1 MAEPGTGSSLVELA
15 RGLPAD
21 LLSRA
26 LTHSSWVERRSDS
39 YERLEFLGDS
49 VLGLAVAAC
58 IYERFPQLD
67 EGGLA
72 KLKAYTVS
80 RRSCAL
86 VAQRLGIRE
95 LIKEVGPD
103 WEGHGRDL
111 LDNPTLLGNVL
122 EALIGGCYLVYGF
135 HSTKEAVVAVFS
147 EQVTY
152 GLTHQVDYKSA
163 LQEHLALSGKPVRYR
178 LVGEE
183 GPPHERIFTSEVH
196 IEGRRQ
202 GAGQG
207 TSIKLSEQRAAR
219 EALIGLGVYPEE
231 TLEEQKGAR
240 SSRDSGPDRGA
251 QTATTEEP

>member
-1 MAEPGTGSSLVELA
+1 MAEPANPASLIRLA
-15 RGLPAD
+15 RSLPSEILA
-21 LLSRA
+21 RA
-26 LTHSSWVERRSDS
+26 LTHSSWVERRADS

-49 VLGLAVAAC
+49 VLGLAVAAH
-58 IYERFPQLD
+58 IYERFPLLE

-80 RRSCAL
+80 RRSCGL

-95 LIKEVGPD
+95 LIQDVGPN
-103 WEGHGRDL
+103 WEGQGRDL

-135 HSTKEAVVAVFS
+135 DATRDAVIEAFA

-163 LQEHLALSGKPVRYR
+163 LQEYLAPSGRPVRYR
-178 LVGEE
+178 LIHEE
-183 GPPHERIFTSEVH
+183 GPPHERIFTSEVL

-202 GAGQG
+202 GSGQG

-219 EALIGLGVYPEE
+219 QALIGLGVYPEE
-231 TLEEQKGAR
+231 TLEEQGGAE
-240 SSRDSGPDRGA
+240 
-251 QTATTEEP
+251 TTSAGGS